1 MSDPKVTV
9 IRPVLTPEERS
20 KRMKRIE
27 RCLADFAIAMERRKN
42 NVHSESAGK
51 GEAVYRVS
59 RG

>member
-9 IRPVLTPEERS
+9 IRPVLTPEERE

-42 NVHSESAGK
+42 NVHSESA
-51 GEAVYRVS
+51 
-59 RG
+59 